1 MNNVNKEQK
10 VTIENLKCDL
20 DTVTQEIKDLK
31 VTLAEKDKKI
41 NKLKEDMITLN
52 KMNEENKEQIK
63 KLANEKIET
72 IKQVKSTE
80 AGIYS
85 LQKDKSIVIEEK
97 IKLTKENE
105 KLKENNTKLIITIAN
120 EETIRNEMKQQLM
133 KEFNDKINEAYDK
146 CDKVTAELNKTVDN
160 YNRIH
165 TKYLK
170 LKKN

>member
-1 MNNVNKEQK
+1 M
-10 VTIENLKCDL
+10 
-20 DTVTQEIKDLK
+20 
-31 VTLAEKDKKI
+31 
-41 NKLKEDMITLN
+41 
-52 KMNEENKEQIK
+52 
-63 KLANEKIET
+63 
-72 IKQVKSTE
+72 
-80 AGIYS
+80 
-85 LQKDKSIVIEEK
+85 IEEK
-97 IKLTKENE
+97 IKLNKENE